1 MNNCQKKLVGFQW
14 LLLLGGLFSLVACQR
29 DKHQTITYRL
39 PSTQIADTGIKLPAS
54 FVIQNNSDT
63 ATFQCWWQN
72 QHAPNYRSPDDMLR
86 SVLND
91 SMTGE
96 QKAIALW
103 KLVSQSGFH
112 YDYAYDHAL
121 LDHVDPFSL
130 LTFPYFMCGEKAGI
144 LFNLCRYAELDSR
157 IVRLK
162 GHIAN
167 EVYYDNGWHY
177 FDADERMAFV
187 NDKGTVLS
195 AHALKNNLNWIQRS
209 YSLSAGNRQS
219 SLYYSKYKKY
229 FNTLHVETDMTSFA
243 VNAHF
248 KKMDLTLHPKDMVTF
263 ACVPMNWMTAVLNN
277 ALCYEGKGELK
288 RKLNAEHYSVSK
300 INNSTWVFKD
310 TLPYFITSIE
320 VSTLMNNGAEVYLLV
335 RNRITNKL
343 EQYALGNFSERKE
356 LIKTFNAPARPDI
369 YYDYQLLIKNCS
381 AKTLSQM
388 KVTTHFPFNVSTFGL
403 NQAGTKKIH
412 ATPYL
417 TMKQTS
423 AKY

>member
-1 MNNCQKKLVGFQW
+1 MINCQKKLVGFQW

-39 PSTQIADTGIKLPAS
+39 PSAQIADTEVKLPAS

-96 QKAIALW
+96 QKAISLW
-103 KLVSQSGFH
+103 QLVSQSGFH
-112 YDYAYDHAL
+112 YDYVYDHAL

-144 LFNLCRYAELDSR
+144 LFNLCRYAGLETR

-167 EVYYDNGWHY
+167 EVFYDNGWHY
-177 FDADERMAFV
+177 FDSDERMAFV
-187 NDKGTVLS
+187 DDNAVVLS
-195 AHALKNNLNWIQRS
+195 AQALKDNPTWIQRS
-209 YSLSAGNRQS
+209 YSLSAVNRQS

-229 FNTLHVETDMTSFA
+229 FNTLYVETDLTSFA
-243 VNAHF
+243 VNPHL
-248 KKMDLTLHPKDMVTF
+248 KKMDFTLHPKDMVTF
-263 ACVPMNWMTAVLNN
+263 DCVQMNWFTCILNN
-277 ALCYEGKGELK
+277 ALCYEGKGKLI
-288 RKLNAEHYSVSK
+288 RKLNPDQSNIAK
-300 INNSTWVFKD
+300 INDSTWLYTD
-310 TLPYFITSIE
+310 TLPYFITSVE
-320 VSTLMNNGAEVYLLV
+320 VSTLMNNVAEVYLLV
-335 RNRITNKL
+335 RNRITNRL
-343 EQYALGNFSERKE
+343 EQYALGNFSEHKE

-369 YYDYQLLIKNCS
+369 YYDYKLLIKNCS

-388 KVTTHFPFNVSTFGL
+388 EVAIHFPFNVTTLGL
-403 NQAGTKKIH
+403 HQVGSKKMH
-412 ATPYL
+412 T
-417 TMKQTS
+417 TS
-423 AKY
+423 YSAFR